1 MLDLVNPGCY
11 ESPMSTNPCA
21 APAKGL
27 ARQAFTLIELLVVIA
42 IIAILASMLL
52 PALSKAKDRA
62 TRSQCVN
69 NHKQL
74 MLTLHMYSMDNND
87 QFAWPNW
94 AWSIPGWLFGTVG
107 SAEKIPKPR
116 NYTNTADAYTNGL
129 WWPYMKSPRS
139 YICAADRKG
148 PFFSKRF
155 NQLSSYKMNSS
166 ACSHGQR
173 QGMKLTEAW
182 SPQCWIMWEPDD
194 PGPKNPVVWWDA
206 SSFPDKGEGLGR
218 VHGSG
223 AVISAVG
230 GNVEFLA
237 FKKFNTEQENRQKNL
252 LWWSPDSRDGR

>member
-1 MLDLVNPGCY
+1 MF
-11 ESPMSTNPCA
+11 STRRSAWPQS
-21 APAKGL
+21 
-27 ARQAFTLIELLVVIA
+27 ARTNATGFTLIELLVVIA

-62 TRSQCVN
+62 TRTQCVN
-69 NHKQL
+69 NHKQM
-74 MLTLHMYSMDNND
+74 MLTLHLYGMDND
-87 QFAWPNW
+87 DKFAWPNW
-94 AWSIPGWLFGTVG
+94 AWTIPGWLFGTVG
-107 SAEKIPKPR
+107 SAEKIPKPQ
-116 NYTNTADAYTNGL
+116 NFTNSADAYTNGL
-129 WWPYMKSPRS
+129 WWPYLKSPRS

-173 QGMKLTEAW
+173 QGMKLSQAW
-182 SPQCWIMWEPDD
+182 SPQCWLMWEPDD

-206 SSFPDKGEGLGR
+206 SSFPDKGEGIGR
-218 VHGSG
+218 VHGLG

-237 FKKFNTEQENRQKNL
+237 FKKFNTEQANPQKNL
-252 LWWSPDSRDGR
+252 LWWSPDSKDGR